1 MIATRRPHVALLLLA
16 GVVTS
21 TALLACNRNA
31 ADNADEEEHHHTV
44 TDRLTFT
51 PTEPATEARVASLVA
66 EVIVPE
72 DAAWAIGPGAAGR
85 LERWEVGIG
94 DRVEAGSPLARLV
107 NYEQTDLGA
116 QVAEARAAAS
126 QRRANLTSREDAQRL
141 GVASA
146 AEVEEARSAY
156 AEAQARANALQ
167 RSSRARAAN
176 AQNGV
181 WTSPVT
187 GVVASLLC
195 APGASVDAG
204 EACVTILDVD
214 KAAIRVHVPERLVA
228 TLNDD
233 LYGQW
238 FAWGG
243 EAAPVRVV
251 PQRRA
256 PTIDPQSRTQA
267 YDFRAATGTAR
278 LFPGQSGRLD
288 LYEPAQ
294 PTWMRVPS
302 AALTSLDGEDIV
314 FRTVD
319 GEELPQPA
327 VVQIIARDKDHA
339 IIESSELS
347 VQEPVVTE
355 GVFLLRSLAIAALG
369 GGHGH

>member
-1 MIATRRPHVALLLLA
+1 MMRHPRRSVAHLFLATAVASIALQGCDRT
-16 GVVTS
+16 
-21 TALLACNRNA
+21 TAAS
-31 ADNADEEEHHHTV
+31 ADEEDHHHTV
-44 TDRLTFT
+44 ADRLTFT
-51 PTEPATEARVASLVA
+51 PAEPATEARVASLVA

-85 LERWEVGIG
+85 LERWEVGLG
-94 DRVEAGSPLARLV
+94 DRVEIGSPLARLV

-126 QRRANLTSREDAQRL
+126 QRRANLTSREEAQTF

-146 AEVEEARSAY
+146 ADVEEARNAY

-176 AQNGV
+176 AQDGV
-181 WTSPVT
+181 WTSPVS

-267 YDFRAATGTAR
+267 YDFRDEAGALR
-278 LFPGQSGRLD
+278 LLPGQSGRLD

-294 PTWMRVPS
+294 STWLRVPS
-302 AALTSLDGEDIV
+302 AALTSLDGEDVV
-314 FRTVD
+314 FRPVD

-327 VVQIIARDKDHA
+327 IVQIIARDKDHA
-339 IIESSELS
+339 IIESSELKA
-347 VQEPVVTE
+347 QDPIVTE